1 MPVMERRGFLKLCG
15 TAAAAVSAGPEALAQ
30 AHQVLRAYEPA
41 LLVDPDGTPI
51 RTRRLTAGQ
60 CYVFHYPYIT
70 TPCFLID
77 LGRPAIP
84 DGPLETEDGSTYEW
98 PGGVGP
104 ERSVVAFAAI
114 CAHKMTHPARAV
126 SFINYRHEEVRFQ
139 DAKDRRAREKGVIYC
154 CSERSVYDPA
164 RGARVLGGPA
174 PQPLA
179 AIALTHASEEDTL
192 HAVGTFGG
200 EMYDR
205 FFEEFRFRLELEFE
219 TSDLRRRVSGE
230 SVVVPIE
237 DYSGT
242 RVHCG

>member
-1 MPVMERRGFLKLCG
+1 MERRGFLKLCG
-15 TAAAAVSAGPEALAQ
+15 SAAAAVSARPEALAQ
-30 AHQVLRAYEPA
+30 SQQVLRPYDPA
-41 LLVDPDGTPI
+41 LLVHADGSPV
-51 RTRRLTAGQ
+51 RAGGLTTGQ

-77 LGRPAIP
+77 LGRPAVP
-84 DGPLETEDGSTYEW
+84 DGPLETEDGSSYEW

-104 ERSVVAFAAI
+104 GASVVAFAAI

-126 SFINYRHEEVRFQ
+126 SFINYRHEDVGYQDTDERRVR
-139 DAKDRRAREKGVIYC
+139 RERVIYC

-179 AIALTHASEEDTL
+179 AIALSHAPEEDTL
-192 HAVGTFGG
+192 RAIGTFGG
-200 EMYDR
+200 EMYDK

-219 TSDLRRRVSGE
+219 TSDLRRRVNEQSK
-230 SVVVPIE
+230 VLAIE
-237 DYSGT
+237 EYSRT

>member
-1 MPVMERRGFLKLCG
+1 M
-15 TAAAAVSAGPEALAQ
+15 VSARPEALAQ
-30 AHQVLRAYEPA
+30 SQQFLRPYDPA
-41 LLVDPDGTPI
+41 LLVHADGSPV
-51 RTRRLTAGQ
+51 RADGLTTGQ

-77 LGRPAIP
+77 LGRPAVP
-84 DGPLETEDGSTYEW
+84 DGPLATEDGSSYEW
-98 PGGVGP
+98 SGGVGP
-104 ERSVVAFAAI
+104 GGSVVAFAAI

-126 SFINYRHEEVRFQ
+126 SFINYRHEEVGYQ
-139 DAKDRRAREKGVIYC
+139 DTDERRERRERVIYC

-179 AIALTHASEEDTL
+179 AIALSHAPEEDTL
-192 HAVGTFGG
+192 RAIGTFGG
-200 EMYDR
+200 EMYDK

-219 TSDLRRRVSGE
+219 TSDLRRRVNGQSK
-230 SVVVPIE
+230 VLAIE
-237 DYSGT
+237 EYSRT

>member
-1 MPVMERRGFLKLCG
+1 MERRRFLKLCG
-15 TAAAAVSAGPEALAQ
+15 SAAAAVGAHPETLAQ
-30 AHQVLRAYEPA
+30 SRQVLRPYDPA
-41 LLVDPDGTPI
+41 TLVHRDGSPVRSGDLAT
-51 RTRRLTAGQ
+51 GQ
-60 CYVFHYPYIT
+60 CYVFHYPYVT

-84 DGPLETEDGSTYEW
+84 DGPLETEDGSKYEW
-98 PGGVGP
+98 PGGVGSG
-104 ERSVVAFAAI
+104 RSVVAFAAI

-126 SFINYRHEEVRFQ
+126 SFINYRHGEVGYEDSDHQRVRGQ
-139 DAKDRRAREKGVIYC
+139 GVIYC

-179 AIALTHASEEDTL
+179 AIALSHSPEEDTL
-192 HAVGTFGG
+192 HAIGTFGG
-200 EMYDR
+200 EMYEK

-219 TSDLRRRVSGE
+219 TSDLRRRVSGQSE
-230 SVVVPIE
+230 VVAME
-237 DYSGT
+237 EYSRT

>member
-1 MPVMERRGFLKLCG
+1 MERRGFLKLCG
-15 TAAAAVSAGPEALAQ
+15 SAAAAVSARPDALAQ
-30 AHQVLRAYEPA
+30 SPEPLRRYESTK
-41 LLVDPDGTPI
+41 LVHPDGTPV
-51 RTRRLTAGQ
+51 RAGGLTTGQ
-60 CYVFHYPYIT
+60 CYVFHYPYVT

-77 LGRPAIP
+77 LGRPAGP
-84 DGPLETEDGSTYEW
+84 DGPLRTEDGSSYEW

-104 ERSVVAFAAI
+104 GRSVVAFAAI

-126 SFINYRHEEVRFQ
+126 SFINYRHGEVGYE
-139 DAKDRRAREKGVIYC
+139 DSDERRVRRQGVIYC

-179 AIALTHASEEDTL
+179 AIALFHAPEEDTL
-192 HAVGTFGG
+192 QAIGTYGG
-200 EMYDR
+200 EMYDK

-219 TSDLRRRVSGE
+219 TSDLRRRVSGQSTVLAME
-230 SVVVPIE
+230 E
-237 DYSGT
+237 YSRT